1 MCTHTINEI
10 KIEKKTMSQ
19 IQSKKFITEN
29 FLLNSK
35 TAEVLYHEY
44 AKDMPIIDY
53 HNHLSPKQIAENKPF
68 GNITEAWLGGDHY
81 KWRAMRTNGVDEE
94 MITGASSSLEEK
106 FEIWAETVPSTLR
119 NPLFHWTQLEL
130 KRYFD
135 VDAILQPS
143 SAKEIYKK
151 ANEVLAT
158 KTPADVLEDMKVEVA
173 CTTDDP
179 IDSLEYHRQI
189 ADLNIYTKVYPSF
202 RPDKLFLID
211 TEEFPAYLKKLEAR
225 VGFSIASLSDLL
237 KAIEN
242 RIEFFHEHGCR
253 ISDYG
258 MNYVFANDFTEE
270 EVEAILK
277 RRLSGEEIGSEEMH
291 VYASCILYNLCK
303 MYHAKNWVQ
312 QFHLGAL
319 RNNNDKLMAR
329 LGADTGCD
337 SMGDFMQAEGMSKL
351 LNRLDFES
359 VLAKTI
365 SYNLNPTQ
373 NEVFATMMG
382 NYSEAG
388 VPGKMQFG
396 TGWWFL
402 DQKDGMEKQ
411 MNVLSNM
418 GLLSRFVG
426 MLTDS
431 RSFLSFPRHEYFRRI
446 LCDLLAED
454 VEKGL
459 VPNDTEFLG
468 KMVQDICYNNAITY
482 FDFGK

>member
-1 MCTHTINEI
+1 MSAIN
-10 KIEKKTMSQ
+10 
-19 IQSKKFITEN
+19 SKGFITEN
-29 FLLNSK
+29 FLLNSD
-35 TAEVLYHEY
+35 TAVTLYHEY

-53 HNHLSPKQIAENKPF
+53 HNHLSPQQIAENKPM
-68 GNITEAWLGGDHY
+68 GNISEAWLGGDHY

-94 MITGASSSLEEK
+94 LITGSGTLEEK
-106 FEIWAETVPSTLR
+106 FNTWAETVPYTLR

-130 KRYFD
+130 KRYFEID
-135 VDAILQPS
+135 EILQPNT
-143 SAKEIYKK
+143 AKEIYDK
-151 ANEVLAT
+151 ANKVLAT
-158 KTPADVLEDMKVEVA
+158 KTAADLLEDMNVEIV

-179 IDSLEYHRQI
+179 IDDLKYHQQI
-189 ADLNIYTKVYPSF
+189 AKQDIFTKVYPSF
-202 RPDKLFLID
+202 RPDRLFGID
-211 TEEFPAYLKKLEAR
+211 GNEYTAYLEKLESC
-225 VGFSIASLSDLL
+225 VSFSITDISDLL

-242 RIEFFHEHGCR
+242 RVDFFHENGCR

-258 MNYVFANDFTEE
+258 MNQIFAHDFTQD
-270 EVEAILK
+270 EADVILK
-277 RRLSGEEIGSEEMH
+277 KRLAGEDISNDE
-291 VYASCILYNLCK
+291 VNLFASFILFNLGK
-303 MYHAKNWVQ
+303 MYHSRGWVQ

-319 RNNNDKLMAR
+319 RNNNSRLLEK

-337 SMGDFMQAEGMSKL
+337 SMGDFSQAESMSKFF
-351 LNRLDFES
+351 NSLDS
-359 VLAKTI
+359 KSKLAKTI
-365 SYNLNPTQ
+365 CYNLNPTQ

-382 NYSEAG
+382 NYSEKG

-446 LCDLLAED
+446 LCDLIAED
-454 VEKGL
+454 VNKGL
-459 VPNDTEFLG
+459 VPNDLEFLG
-468 KMVQDICYNNAITY
+468 KMVQDICYNNAVNY
-482 FDFGK
+482 FNFK

>member
-1 MCTHTINEI
+1 
-10 KIEKKTMSQ
+10 MSQ
-19 IQSKKFITEN
+19 INSKTFITEN

-35 TAEVLYHEY
+35 EAEILYHEY

-53 HNHLSPKQIAENKPF
+53 HNHLSPQQIAENKPMA
-68 GNITEAWLGGDHY
+68 NISEAWLGGDHY
-81 KWRAMRTNGVDEE
+81 KWRAMRTNGVKEE
-94 MITGASSSLEEK
+94 LITGTSTSLEDK
-106 FEIWAETVPSTLR
+106 FETWAETVPYTLR

-135 VDAILQPS
+135 IDEILQPS
-143 SAKEIYKK
+143 TSKEIYKK
-151 ANEVLAT
+151 ANDILAT
-158 KTPADVLEDMKVEVA
+158 KTPADLMEIMKVKVA

-179 IDSLEYHRQI
+179 IDSLEYHQQI
-189 ADLNIYTKVYPSF
+189 AKQNIYTKVYPSF
-202 RPDKLFLID
+202 RPDKLFTID
-211 TEEFPAYLKKLEAR
+211 VSSFSDYLNKLESR
-225 VGFSIASLSDLL
+225 VGFSIESLSDLL
-237 KAIEN
+237 IAIEN
-242 RIEFFHEHGCR
+242 RVEFFHENGCR
-253 ISDYG
+253 VSDYG
-258 MNYVFANDFTEE
+258 MNQIFASDFTEE
-270 EVEAILK
+270 EADSILK
-277 RRLSGEEIGSEEMH
+277 KRLAGEEVSEDEMNL
-291 VYASCILYNLCK
+291 YASCILYNLCK
-303 MYHAKNWVQ
+303 MYHSKGWVQ

-319 RNNNDKLMAR
+319 RNNNSRLLAQ

-337 SMGDFMQAEGMSKL
+337 SMGDFNQAEAMSKL
-351 LNRLDFES
+351 FNRLDSENS
-359 VLAKTI
+359 LSKTI
-365 SYNLNPTQ
+365 TYNLNPTQ

-454 VEKGL
+454 LNKGL
-459 VPNDTEFLG
+459 VPNDIDFLG
-468 KMVQDICYNNAITY
+468 KMIQDICYHNAVEY
-482 FDFGK
+482 FEFEK